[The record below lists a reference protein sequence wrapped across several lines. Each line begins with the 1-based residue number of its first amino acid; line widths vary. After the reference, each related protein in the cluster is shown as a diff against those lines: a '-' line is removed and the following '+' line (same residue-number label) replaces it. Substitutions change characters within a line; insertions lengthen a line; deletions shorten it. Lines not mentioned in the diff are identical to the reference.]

1 MKFNLYVSFCRFIN
15 NPTGLRKKLQKNLEL
30 VVIKMTTLF
39 LLLKCQQS
47 LFPIYLVVRLRFDA
61 APLRRYANQF
71 FKPEFEFG
79 AIQIIR
85 DTLGWGRGQESV
97 T

>member
-47 LFPIYLVVRLRFDA
+47 LFHIYFVFA
-61 APLRRYANQF
+61 SMLRRCDVMPINF
-71 FKPEFEFG
+71 LKPEFEFG
-79 AIQIIR
+79 DIQIIR